1 MRVLSLRRL
10 GGLFPVRT
18 GRIGEVVRPR
28 PMLQLGLGIAI
39 GISLTEWVALPV
51 APTIALGLL
60 AVILALSM
68 PRWAWLAVGVVLGA
82 LRYELWR
89 NPSVQTPPPTAT
101 LRAVGTLEPTRNGYR
116 LLCAFES
123 PPLPIYTLVYFR
135 PTVRNLPDFG
145 DVFQVEA
152 SWRRPPRVQ
161 GFDWARYLERRRI
174 YHITTVFSERQF
186 NIVQSGAD
194 RWQRFFSAARRSL
207 RDRLRQSLAPDNA
220 ALMEGMLVGAT
231 GDFPPDLRAAFHK
244 SGIGHLLS
252 TSGLHVMMALQMV
265 YLCLR
270 WTPTPFA
277 VRIGLVILA
286 AWCYALLAGLRPP
299 IVRAA
304 TMVSCALGALLVGR
318 EADSLNA
325 LGLAG
330 AIWLLIAPH
339 AIFEAGFHYSFSAVL
354 FILLF
359 YGRLEQTLRH
369 IVRRVSVPPRRGRTA
384 PLLAAFSHNFLIPL
398 LSVSLCAQVGISLIQ
413 LYHFGYLSLLSPVAN
428 LLAVP
433 LTYPTLAMGFWLWLS
448 QEVGALPIE
457 WLCAWYKWVASTF
470 SGSWVPAL
478 QGISPSAWM
487 VVGFYA
493 GVLLF
498 ASEPP
503 LGKVE
508 SD

>member
-1 MRVLSLRRL
+1 
-10 GGLFPVRT
+10 
-18 GRIGEVVRPR
+18 
-28 PMLQLGLGIAI
+28 MLQLALGIAM

-51 APTIALGLL
+51 APSIALGLL
-60 AVILALSM
+60 ALALTLSM
-68 PRWAWLAVGVVLGA
+68 PGWAWLAAGLVLGA
-82 LRYELWR
+82 VRYELWR
-89 NPSVQTPPPTAT
+89 SPPVQAPPSAAT

-123 PPLPIYTLVYFR
+123 PPLPTYTLVYFHS
-135 PTVRNLPDFG
+135 TVRNLPDFG
-145 DVFQVEA
+145 DVFRVEA
-152 SWRRPPRVQ
+152 SWRRPPRFQ

-186 NIVQSGAD
+186 QIVQSGAG
-194 RWQRFFSAARRSL
+194 RWQRVFSAARRSL
-207 RDRLRQSLAPDNA
+207 RDRLRHSLAPEDA
-220 ALMEGMLVGAT
+220 ALIEGILVGAT
-231 GDFPPDLRAAFHK
+231 GDFPPELREAFHK
-244 SGIGHLLS
+244 SGIGHLLA
-252 TSGLHVMMALQMV
+252 TSGLHVMMALQLV

-270 WTPTPFA
+270 WTRTPFTG
-277 VRIGLVILA
+277 RIGLVILA
-286 AWCYALLAGLRPP
+286 AWCYTLLAGARPS

-304 TMVSCALGALLVGR
+304 TMVSCTLCAPLVGR

-330 AIWLLIAPH
+330 AMWLLIAPH
-339 AIFEAGFHYSFSAVL
+339 AIFEVGFQYSFCAVL

-359 YGRLEQTLRH
+359 YGRLERTLRH
-369 IVRRVSVPPRRGRTA
+369 CARRAGVPPKIDRTA
-384 PLLAAFSHNFLIPL
+384 SLRAAFSHKFLIPL
-398 LSVSLCAQVGISLIQ
+398 LSVSLCAQAGISLIQ

-433 LTYPTLAMGFWLWLS
+433 LAYPTLVLGFWLWLS
-448 QEVGALPIE
+448 QGVGVLPVE
-457 WLCAWYKWVASTF
+457 WLCAWYKWVAFTF

-478 QGISPSAWM
+478 QGVSLSAWL

-503 LGKVE
+503 LGAVE